1 MGIKEQLITSVCRL
15 TDIYTGNHKE
25 RQNGSVRS
33 GGRRDDT
40 VETAGR
46 AAYGSS
52 FRHTMLMKMLEF
64 NPCLVCSGN
73 KQLL

>member
-1 MGIKEQLITSVCRL
+1 MSQCAAAAGVTV
-15 TDIYTGNHKE
+15 
-25 RQNGSVRS
+25 
-33 GGRRDDT
+33 DT

-46 AAYGSS
+46 ATYGLS
-52 FRHTMLMKMLEF
+52 FRHTMPMKIIEF